1 MYELAFEVLFII
13 CYRLLLVDHQAGK
26 FLLSR
31 NQRTDAGKK
40 ESRSLSG
47 AHRLDVLRTFYHQV
61 AATFM
66 NHSSGINVVVFAMQ
80 YIIYIHIT
88 LFSMVLKP
96 FPLLH
101 TMIKFLSIS
110 S

>member
-1 MYELAFEVLFII
+1 MNEHKVWFII
-13 CYRLLLVDHQAGK
+13 CYRLLLVDRLAGK

-31 NQRTDAGKK
+31 NQRADTGKK

-66 NHSSGINVVVFAMQ
+66 NLSSGIQVVIFKMW
-80 YIIYIHIT
+80 H
-88 LFSMVLKP
+88 MVYMHP
-96 FPLLH
+96 
-101 TMIKFLSIS
+101 
-110 S
+110 

>member
-1 MYELAFEVLFII
+1 MILNITIVPLVLQYDTLKHNLYELAFKVVFII

-61 AATFM
+61 AATFL
-66 NHSSGINVVVFAMQ
+66 NHSSGTKVVVFVMQ
-80 YIIYIHIT
+80 YIICVH
-88 LFSMVLKP
+88 L
-96 FPLLH
+96 
-101 TMIKFLSIS
+101 
-110 S
+110 